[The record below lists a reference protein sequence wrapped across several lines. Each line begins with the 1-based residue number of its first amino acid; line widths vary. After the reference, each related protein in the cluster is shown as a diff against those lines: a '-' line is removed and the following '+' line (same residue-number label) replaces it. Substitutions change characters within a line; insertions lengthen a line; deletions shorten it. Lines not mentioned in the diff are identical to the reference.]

1 MPRTFSLISVK
12 DPGTL
17 VARAR
22 RVAIENGADFR
33 GNEASGSFSASGV
46 KGVYRREGK
55 VVSITI
61 TEKPFYVPWPLVES
75 ELNRLVT

>member
-1 MPRTFSLISVK
+1 MPRTFSLVSAK

-33 GNEASGSFSASGV
+33 GNETSGSFSASGV
-46 KGVYRREGK
+46 KGVYRM
-55 VVSITI
+55 
-61 TEKPFYVPWPLVES
+61 EKK
-75 ELNRLVT
+75 LVTVTIPRTLLRSLAPDRVELTRLLV